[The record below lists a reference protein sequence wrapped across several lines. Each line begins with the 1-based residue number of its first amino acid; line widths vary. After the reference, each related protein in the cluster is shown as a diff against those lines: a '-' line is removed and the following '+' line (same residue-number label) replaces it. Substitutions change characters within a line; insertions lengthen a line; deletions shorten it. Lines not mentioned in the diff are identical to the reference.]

1 MVLIL
6 PRVGILPM
14 LQESRDE
21 RFGVAKKVAAEVGEL
36 PGWRVPHSGKAVAQL
51 RISRMDNPPTTP

>member
-36 PGWRVPHSGKAVAQL
+36 PGWRVPHSGKAVAQY
-51 RISRMDNPPTTP
+51 ITSH